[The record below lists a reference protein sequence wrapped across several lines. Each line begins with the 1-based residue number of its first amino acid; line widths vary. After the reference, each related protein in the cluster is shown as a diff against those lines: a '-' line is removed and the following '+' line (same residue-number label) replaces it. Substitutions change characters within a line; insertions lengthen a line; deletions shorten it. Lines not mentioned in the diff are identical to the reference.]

1 MNMQDN
7 GTIRERGRAKDAD
20 PLQGGNSVK
29 LEESAIK
36 ENVIRMTD
44 YAAHGQNLSAVAR
57 KLLKEA
63 DDRAQFF
70 DASLFADPAWYIL
83 LDLYVHASERRAV
96 SVSSLCIAARV
107 PVTTALRWVNNLTQR
122 KIIER
127 SPDPT
132 DRRKAYIR
140 LSADAHEQM
149 TAYLNKIANVDPDQ
163 QPAQEP
169 SRPLP
174 RLPG

>member
-1 MNMQDN
+1 MSMRDN
-7 GTIRERGRAKDAD
+7 GAIRERGRANEGSS
-20 PLQGGNSVK
+20 LQGENGVK
-29 LEESAIK
+29 LEESAATQ
-36 ENVIRMTD
+36 NVIRMTD

-83 LDLYVHASERRAV
+83 LDLYVHASDRRAV

-140 LSADAHEQM
+140 LSAKAHEQM

-163 QPAQEP
+163 QPVQE
-169 SRPLP
+169 P
-174 RLPG
+174 RLPRPQLPG